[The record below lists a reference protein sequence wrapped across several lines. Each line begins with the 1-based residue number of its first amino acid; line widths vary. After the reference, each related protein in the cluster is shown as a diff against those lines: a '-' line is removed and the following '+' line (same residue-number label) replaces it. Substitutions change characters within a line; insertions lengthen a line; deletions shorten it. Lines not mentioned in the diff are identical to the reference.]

1 MPDSASASPTA
12 PSDLALAKALSP
24 VAALLAL
31 SVFINYIDRG
41 SLSIAAPAL
50 KTELLLSPWQLGILL
65 SSFFWTYTGFQIV
78 SGWMVDRFNVNWVIA
93 GGFFLWSIATAATG
107 LAHGFAMLLAV
118 RLFLGI
124 GESVAFPSYSK
135 ILAKHFPE
143 SLRGRANSLIAAG
156 IAGGPAFGI
165 FFGAMLI
172 ARYGWRPFFVGL
184 GLLCLLWLFPWLVWM
199 PKGPGIAVAPG
210 ARAPSITEI
219 LEHRSAW
226 GTFGGLFSYN
236 YLSYFLLTWLP
247 FYLVRE
253 RHFSMD
259 KMGRIGGAAVSHSSG
274 LRPDFRLGV
283 RCLDCGRRFAH
294 PRAQDF
300 RSSRLGAGFM
310 LLPGRRRLR
319 FRSAPRA
326 LLPLRHLR
334 CCWPLHFQ
342 SMGHHANAGRP
353 SSRRKMDR
361 PAKLR
366 RQPRWN
372 RFSRANRLCRR
383 AHGPFLLGLCGR
395 FRGTHGWRGVLGLY
409 RRPRRTR
416 PMASKS
422 CSFPGRSPC
431 RLNLQFPFT
440 AAPIAPFP
448 RNERPPRS
456 PPRSAWRPRST
467 PAPRPPRAGHAKT
480 HPPESCTDRK

>member
-259 KMGRIGGAAVSHSSG
+259 KMGRIGGAAYLTLAVSALISG
-274 LRPDFRLGV
+274 WASDVWIAAGASPTRV
-283 RCLDCGRRFAH
+283 RKTFA
-294 PRAQDF
+294 A
-300 RSSRLGAGFM
+300 
-310 LLPGRRRLR
+310 
-319 FRSAPRA
+319 
-326 LLPLRHLR
+326 
-334 CCWPLHFQ
+334 
-342 SMGHHANAGRP
+342 
-353 SSRRKMDR
+353 
-361 PAKLR
+361 
-366 RQPRWN
+366 
-372 RFSRANRLCRR
+372 
-383 AHGPFLLGLCGR
+383 LGLALASCFCLAVVVFAFDPRLALFFLFATCAAAGLCTSNLWAITQTLAGPQAAGKWTGLQNFVGNLAGIVSPALTGFVVER
-395 FRGTHGWRGVLGLY
+395 TGHFFWAFAAASAVL
-409 RRPRRTR
+409 
-416 PMASKS
+416 MAGAVSWA
-422 CSFPGRSPC
+422 FIVGPVEPVQWHPNRAVSPAD
-431 RLNLQFPFT
+431 LP
-440 AAPIAPFP
+440 AA
-448 RNERPPRS
+448 
-456 PPRSAWRPRST
+456 
-467 PAPRPPRAGHAKT
+467 
-480 HPPESCTDRK
+480 